1 MKWCVM
7 CWSKENSYFRYFFP
21 SLSIILLYTFGT
33 TQGGGKRV
41 DARYT
46 HAQGTSPPGTH
57 LLKVDTLPT
66 LQTEHIFAI
75 SVFKTTDQNTQAT
88 RFWGSFNFEVN
99 KGEPVKGLL
108 LLHSCFYTQRKVGTN
123 KFTFNLTNTFTY

>member
-1 MKWCVM
+1 VLCVGQKRTVIFVTF
-7 CWSKENSYFRYFFP
+7 SIFKYYFVIHFWNHPR
-21 SLSIILLYTFGT
+21 
-33 TQGGGKRV
+33 GGKRV

-99 KGEPVKGLL
+99 KGEPVKGLF